1 MENYELKIQNIQL
14 NNINKRILIISDI
27 HGGYD
32 LFVKLLEKV
41 NYTSDDI
48 LFILGDILEKGP
60 DSLKTLRYV
69 MSLYEKG
76 NVYMV
81 LGNNDHVCLHILNDE
96 KIDKYPKYL
105 KKIRSIYHDFGEE
118 LNVDLSN
125 DNIDNV
131 NLRDFNKLIRENY
144 SKELNFI
151 KNLPTIIESEDFLFA
166 HASITDYENMNKL
179 DPYEVMRYDYFMRCN
194 YKLPKMLFVGHYPTV
209 AFVYDKCY
217 VGPVTDIEKNIT
229 SIDGG
234 YTSKIGGQI
243 NMLILNENK
252 DRKKPLYDF
261 YSVDD
266 LKQVEVVK
274 TTKGKK
280 ASIIAIWDR
289 ERFKIIIKGKKR
301 SLCLVKHRLCI
312 IPNYFIYYEDN
323 ASIYNNKK
331 TKYYCTDYTN
341 ERLSLVKGEK
351 VGLIKCLGKKAFIK
365 KNNVIGFTKIKYLN
379 IK

>member
-1 MENYELKIQNIQL
+1 MKNYELKIQNIQL

-32 LFVKLLEKV
+32 LFVKLLSKI
-41 NYTSDDI
+41 NYNSNDI

-81 LGNNDHVCLHILNDE
+81 LGNNDHICLHILNDE

-118 LNVDLSN
+118 LNVDLSY

-166 HASITDYENMNKL
+166 HASITDYENMKDL

-365 KNNVIGFTKIKYLN
+365 KNNVIGFTKTKYLN